1 MKTLIVY
8 ANPEP
13 TSFSAALKDI
23 AQQTLVG
30 LGHDV
35 VVSDLYAENFNP
47 VAGRHDFTTV
57 ADAGRFHY
65 QQEQLKASQEQGF
78 SSDLVREQKRVADAD
93 LFIFVY
99 PLWWGGMP
107 AILKGWF
114 DRVLAYG
121 FAYADGK
128 RFDSGF
134 FKGRHGVVALTT
146 GGTPER
152 FSEGGVYGPID
163 NLLYPHRRTM
173 LEYLGLEVSPSF
185 VAYASPR
192 VSQAE
197 REKYLADW
205 SAQLTALAEKMAGA
219 PAADKRLPDS
229 ALEGGANWASTSEGT
244 PPQS

>member
-1 MKTLIVY
+1 MNTLIVY

-13 TSFSAALKDI
+13 TSFSAALKD
-23 AQQTLVG
+23 AACKTLTEH
-30 LGHDV
+30 GHEV

-78 SSDLVREQKRVADAD
+78 SSELVREQKRVADAD

-152 FSEGGVYGPID
+152 FSEGGVYGPIE

-173 LEYLGLEVSPSF
+173 LEYLGLEVAPSF

-197 REKYLADW
+197 REKYLQDW
-205 SAQLTALAEKMAGA
+205 SRQLAALAQKMKSSSVIKKRIPQFHAEGA
-219 PAADKRLPDS
+219 TS
-229 ALEGGANWASTSEGT
+229 WASSGDGKAT
-244 PPQS
+244 QS

>member
-1 MKTLIVY
+1 MNTLIVY

-13 TSFSAALKDI
+13 TSFSAALKD
-23 AQQTLVG
+23 AAVNAL
-30 LGHDV
+30 LAHGHQV

-47 VAGRHDFTTV
+47 VAGRHDFKTV
-57 ADAGRFHY
+57 ADANRFHY
-65 QQEQLKASQEQGF
+65 QQEQLKANQEQGF
-78 SSDLVREQKRVADAD
+78 CDELAREQQRVAQAD
-93 LFIFVY
+93 LFIFIY

-134 FKGRHGVVALTT
+134 FRGRHGLVALTT

-152 FSEGGVYGPID
+152 FSEGGVYGPIEK
-163 NLLYPHRRTM
+163 LLYPHRRTM
-173 LEYLGLEVSPSF
+173 LEYLGLEVEPTF

-197 REKYLADW
+197 REKYLVDW
-205 SAQLTALAEKMAGA
+205 STKLSLLAEKMASA
-219 PAADKRLPDS
+219 PAIDKRIAQAVTAGS
-229 ALEGGANWASTSEGT
+229 NRTSSGQVS
-244 PPQS
+244 QS